1 MESWLEHENG
11 VQALKTWLTLQEEKL
26 KKRHR
31 IEDVASVQ
39 NALKDCQ
46 VGIQQDVLYAY
57 LKHAFFIKCF
67 PIMFSQELEELVK
80 EKEKDL
86 EKAEE
91 RANALI
97 QDKKGAACAVVKKTL
112 KGLNESWAH
121 LKHMVSLWDSLPS
134 LVHVDFRH

>member
-1 MESWLEHENG
+1 MEGWLEHENG

-39 NALKDCQ
+39 TALKDCQ
-46 VGIQQDVLYAY
+46 VVLHTALPCFTLLFSMLPLC
-57 LKHAFFIKCF
+57 LKTILLL
-67 PIMFSQELEELVK
+67 QELEELVK

-91 RANALI
+91 RGNALI
-97 QDKKGAACAVVKKTL
+97 RDEKAAAFPIVKETL
-112 KGLNESWAH
+112 KGLNQSWAH
-121 LKHMVSLWDSLPS
+121 LDHMVSFLNPFL
-134 LVHVDFRH
+134 FN